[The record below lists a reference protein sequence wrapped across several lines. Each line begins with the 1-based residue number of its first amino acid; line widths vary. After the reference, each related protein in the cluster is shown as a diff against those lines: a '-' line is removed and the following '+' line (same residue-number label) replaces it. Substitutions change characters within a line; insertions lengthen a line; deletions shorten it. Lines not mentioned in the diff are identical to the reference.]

1 MFILNE
7 VYSYMFR
14 SNGVIVFKTETNEYV
29 NWYPTLTDAINSLD
43 I

>member
-14 SNGVIVFKTETNEYV
+14 SNGVIVLKTKTNEYV
-29 NWYPTLTDAINSLD
+29 GWFPTLTDAVDSLNV
-43 I
+43 